1 MNLQKEAV
9 TPAKQLCAV
18 DLQKEKHILF
28 VCTGNT
34 CRSPMAAALYNARY
48 ARDGSHA
55 FSAGLAA
62 DSSGIAPNAAA
73 ALENAGV
80 RSTPDN
86 PYKHHISHTVTKAD
100 FERAACIVAMTGA
113 HAMELLFRYP
123 AYATKLTVM
132 AEEIPD
138 PYGGDLREYEAC
150 LAAIDNA
157 MRRMYTPDDGG
168 EPK

>member
-1 MNLQKEAV
+1 MNLQREDTALAELFCVPDVRKER
-9 TPAKQLCAV
+9 
-18 DLQKEKHILF
+18 ILF

-48 ARDGSHA
+48 AGDIFHA

-62 DSSGIAPNAAA
+62 DGSGIAPNAAA
-73 ALENAGV
+73 ALENAGI

-86 PYKHHISHTVTKAD
+86 PYKTNISHTVTRAD
-100 FERAACIVAMTGA
+100 LDHAACIVAMTGA

-157 MRRMYTPDDGG
+157 FRKMYTPNDGG
-168 EPK
+168 ERR

>member
-1 MNLQKEAV
+1 MNLQREDTALAELFCVPDVRKER
-9 TPAKQLCAV
+9 
-18 DLQKEKHILF
+18 ILF

-48 ARDGSHA
+48 AGDISHA

-62 DSSGIAPNAAA
+62 DGSGIAPNAAA
-73 ALENAGV
+73 ALENAGI

-86 PYKHHISHTVTKAD
+86 PYKTHISHSVTRAD
-100 FERAACIVAMTGA
+100 LDHAAHIVAMTGA

-150 LAAIDNA
+150 LTAIDNA
-157 MRRMYTPDDGG
+157 FRKMYTPNDGG
-168 EPK
+168 EWR